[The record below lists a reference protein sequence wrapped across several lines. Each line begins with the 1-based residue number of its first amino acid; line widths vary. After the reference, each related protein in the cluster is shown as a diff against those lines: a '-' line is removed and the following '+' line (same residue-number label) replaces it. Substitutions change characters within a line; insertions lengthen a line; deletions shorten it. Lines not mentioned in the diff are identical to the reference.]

1 MCQTHKLHYAIIL
14 GKVVF
19 KSKVNAAELAAV
31 LKAQISRLSF
41 ICTCNYIFIRTLYN
55 RFSCYKIFIKTTSP
69 TENKSSISRGPSV
82 LV

>member
-31 LKAQISRLSF
+31 LKAHISRLSF

-55 RFSCYKIFIKTTSP
+55 RFSC
-69 TENKSSISRGPSV
+69 
-82 LV
+82 